1 VQAAADHRQTL
12 TPNDVANTRARDAA
26 GRIDA
31 YLKAM
36 TANDPLREFNR
47 AYKQHRMAATA
58 RGEGFM
64 SYATATARLRR
75 ALIPLLVNGRTIG
88 PAQSLFAE
96 IFGR

>member
-1 VQAAADHRQTL
+1 
-12 TPNDVANTRARDAA
+12 
-26 GRIDA
+26 
-31 YLKAM
+31 
-36 TANDPLREFNR
+36 
-47 AYKQHRMAATA
+47 MAATA